1 MTKKETKE
9 ETQTPISEGAEDNE
23 ALTTIRELLTTAPDN
38 RAKMYVEL
46 QLEDYDNAANDS
58 QRAKVLSN
66 LRAGLKNRAEN
77 DSDYA
82 IYNDAIPQRIRSAD
96 PMREAH
102 IQAGLEMVTM
112 FVNAGHEA
120 MPTFLETLNT
130 RAVKGVTS
138 PHTPA
143 SMVEYLHGQW
153 MRNNPYSKDDA
164 TTEDAL

>member
-1 MTKKETKE
+1 MKRMTKKETKE

-77 DSDYA
+77 DFRLR
-82 IYNDAIPQRIRSAD
+82 NLQRCNPSTHSVSRPNARS
-96 PMREAH
+96 
-102 IQAGLEMVTM
+102 
-112 FVNAGHEA
+112 
-120 MPTFLETLNT
+120 
-130 RAVKGVTS
+130 
-138 PHTPA
+138 
-143 SMVEYLHGQW
+143 
-153 MRNNPYSKDDA
+153 PYSSR
-164 TTEDAL
+164 T